1 MTNEQIVH
9 SVLIILVCAAVTY
22 LLRGIAFL
30 VFGGKRGT
38 PAFIS
43 WLGGVLPHA
52 VMGMLLVYC
61 LKDVTVTAFPFGL
74 PELFACVVVVLLH
87 IWKRNS
93 LLSIGVGT
101 VSYMAIVAFL

>member
-1 MTNEQIVH
+1 MTNEQIIH
-9 SVLIILVCAAVTY
+9 SILIVLVCAAVTY

-38 PAFIS
+38 PAFVS
-43 WLGGVLPHA
+43 WLGNVLPHA

-61 LKDVTVTAFPFGL
+61 LKDVSVTSAPFGL
-74 PELFACVVVVLLH
+74 PELFACAVVVLLH
-87 IWKRNS
+87 VWKRNS

-101 VSYMAIVAFL
+101 VSYMVIVALI

>member
-1 MTNEQIVH
+1 MRGAPF
-9 SVLIILVCAAVTY
+9 LI
-22 LLRGIAFL
+22 FS
-30 VFGGKRGT
+30 GKRKT
-38 PAFIS
+38 PAFIA

-61 LKDVTVTAFPFGL
+61 LKDTVVTAFPFGL
-74 PELFACVVVVLLH
+74 PELAACAVVVLLH
-87 IWKRNS
+87 VWKRNS

>member
-1 MTNEQIVH
+1 MTAEQILH
-9 SVLIILVCAAVTY
+9 SILIILVCAAVTY

-30 VFGGKRGT
+30 IFGGRRGT

-43 WLGGVLPHA
+43 WLGKVLPHA

-61 LKDVTVTAFPFGL
+61 LKDVAVTAFPFGL
-74 PELFACVVVVLLH
+74 PELFACAIVVLLH
-87 IWKRNS
+87 VWKRNS

-101 VSYMAIVAFL
+101 VSYMVIVALI

>member
-1 MTNEQIVH
+1 MTTDKILH

-30 VFGGKRGT
+30 IFGGKRGT

-61 LKDVTVTAFPFGL
+61 LKDTQISAAPFGL
-74 PELFACVVVVLLH
+74 PELAACAIVVLLH
-87 IWKRNS
+87 VWKRNS

-101 VSYMAIVAFL
+101 VSYMIIVALI

>member
-1 MTNEQIVH
+1 MTNDKILH

-61 LKDVTVTAFPFGL
+61 LKDTQMSAAPFGL
-74 PELFACVVVVLLH
+74 PELFACAVVVLLH
-87 IWKRNS
+87 VWKRNS

-101 VSYMAIVAFL
+101 VSYMIIVALI

>member
-1 MTNEQIVH
+1 MTNEQIIH
-9 SVLIILVCAAVTY
+9 SVLIILVCATVTY

-61 LKDVTVTAFPFGL
+61 LKDTHGKL
-74 PELFACVVVVLLH
+74 P
-87 IWKRNS
+87 KNS
-93 LLSIGVGT
+93 DKAGAGMQAPHRIHPIARPLSR
-101 VSYMAIVAFL
+101 SR

>member
-61 LKDVTVTAFPFGL
+61 LKDVNVTAAPFGL
-74 PELFACVVVVLLH
+74 PELAACTIVVLLH

-93 LLSIGVGT
+93 LLSIGIGT
-101 VSYMAIVAFL
+101 VSYMIMVALL

>member
-1 MTNEQIVH
+1 MTNEQIIH
-9 SVLIILVCAAVTY
+9 SVLIILVCATVTY

-30 VFGGKRGT
+30 IFGGKRKT

-43 WLGGVLPHA
+43 WLGKVLPHA

-61 LKDVTVTAFPFGL
+61 LKDVSVTSFPFGL
-74 PELFACVVVVLLH
+74 PELFACAIVVLLH

-93 LLSIGVGT
+93 LLSIGCGT
-101 VSYMAIVAFL
+101 VGYMVIVAFI

>member
-1 MTNEQIVH
+1 MTNEQFIH

-30 VFGGKRGT
+30 IFGGKRGT

-43 WLGGVLPHA
+43 WLGKVLPHA

-61 LKDVTVTAFPFGL
+61 LKDVQITSAPFGL
-74 PELFACVVVVLLH
+74 PELAACAIVVLLH
-87 IWKRNS
+87 VWKRNS

-101 VSYMAIVAFL
+101 VSYMVMVALI

>member
-1 MTNEQIVH
+1 MTNDKILH

-30 VFGGKRGT
+30 VFGGKSGT

-61 LKDVTVTAFPFGL
+61 LKDTQISATPFGL
-74 PELFACVVVVLLH
+74 PELFACAVVVLLH
-87 IWKRNS
+87 VWKRNS

-101 VSYMAIVAFL
+101 VSYMIIVALI

>member
-1 MTNEQIVH
+1 MTNDKIIH
-9 SVLIILVCAAVTY
+9 SILIILVCAAVTY

-74 PELFACVVVVLLH
+74 PELFACAVVVLLH
-87 IWKRNS
+87 ICKRNS
-93 LLSIGVGT
+93 LISIGVGT
-101 VSYMAIVAFL
+101 VSYMIIVALI

>member
-1 MTNEQIVH
+1 MTNDKILH

-52 VMGMLLVYC
+52 VMGMLLIYC
-61 LKDVTVTAFPFGL
+61 LKDTQISAAPFGI
-74 PELFACVVVVLLH
+74 PELIACAIVVLLH
-87 IWKRNS
+87 VWKRNS

-101 VSYMAIVAFL
+101 VSYMIIVALI

>member
-1 MTNEQIVH
+1 MTNEKILH

-38 PAFIS
+38 PAFVA
-43 WLGGVLPHA
+43 WLGKVLPHA

-61 LKDVTVTAFPFGL
+61 LKDVSLAAFPFGL
-74 PELFACVVVVLLH
+74 PELFACAIVVLLH
-87 IWKRNS
+87 VWKRNS
-93 LLSIGVGT
+93 LLSIGIGT
-101 VSYMAIVAFL
+101 VSYMIIVALI

>member
-1 MTNEQIVH
+1 MTNEQILH

-30 VFGGKRGT
+30 IFGGKRGT

-61 LKDVTVTAFPFGL
+61 LKDATVTAFPFGL
-74 PELFACVVVVLLH
+74 PELFACAVVVLLH
-87 IWKRNS
+87 VWKRNS

-101 VSYMAIVAFL
+101 VSYMIIVALI

>member
-1 MTNEQIVH
+1 MTNEKILH

-38 PAFIS
+38 PAFVA
-43 WLGGVLPHA
+43 WLGKVLPHA

-61 LKDVTVTAFPFGL
+61 LKDVSLAAFPFGL
-74 PELFACVVVVLLH
+74 PELFACAIVVLLH
-87 IWKRNS
+87 VWKRNS
-93 LLSIGVGT
+93 LLSIGIGT
-101 VSYMAIVAFL
+101 ASYMIIVALI

>member
-1 MTNEQIVH
+1 MTNDKILH

-30 VFGGKRGT
+30 IFGGKRGT

-61 LKDVTVTAFPFGL
+61 LKDTQISAAPFGL
-74 PELFACVVVVLLH
+74 PELAACATVVLLH
-87 IWKRNS
+87 VWKRNS
-93 LLSIGVGT
+93 LLSIGIGT
-101 VSYMAIVAFL
+101 VSYMIIVALI